1 MLMSN
6 GKIILAGGS
15 TPKHGKLNTVFEYH
29 PVFGFKLLETTLAA
43 PRLVKITTKKKHWKK
58 KRMSGNIKATLI
70 SNKEAL
76 NSLKMSLGK

>member
-58 KRMSGNIKATLI
+58 KKNEWKYKSYSYKQ
-70 SNKEAL
+70 
-76 NSLKMSLGK
+76 

>member
-43 PRLVKITTKKKHWKK
+43 PRLVKITTKKKTLEKK
-58 KRMSGNIKATLI
+58 KNEWKYKSYSYKQ
-70 SNKEAL
+70 
-76 NSLKMSLGK
+76 

>member
-43 PRLVKITTKKKHWKK
+43 PRLVKITTKKNTGKK
-58 KRMSGNIKATLI
+58 KKNEWKYKSY
-70 SNKEAL
+70 SNKQ
-76 NSLKMSLGK
+76 

>member
-29 PVFGFKLLETTLAA
+29 PVYGFKLLETTLAA
-43 PRLVKITTKKKHWKK
+43 PRLVRITTQKK

-76 NSLKMSLGK
+76 NSLKMSLGKKEI